1 MNKPLSKPAVLGIV
15 GYSGAGK
22 TTLIESILPYLVT
35 AGLRIATLKHTHHTI
50 PLDIPGKDSWR
61 HKQAGAV
68 MSMLLTTHQL
78 QIVQDIAPLTHPEN
92 LIPAYCADMD
102 LVLIEGFTHF
112 ACAKIEVWRGE
123 CAKPLRCADDPRL
136 IAIAS
141 DTPFDTGRVTT
152 ALSLNDNAGVA
163 QFILRWLAFND

>member
-1 MNKPLSKPAVLGIV
+1 MNKHFSKTAVLGIV

-22 TTLIESILPYLVT
+22 TTLIESILPYLVA
-35 AGLRIATLKHTHHTI
+35 AGLQIATLKHTHHTI

-68 MSMLLTTHQL
+68 MSMLLTTSQL
-78 QIVQDIAPLTHPEN
+78 QIIQDVAPQISPES
-92 LIPAYCADMD
+92 LIPTYCAGMD
-102 LVLIEGFTHF
+102 LVLIEGFTHM

-123 CAKPLRCADDPRL
+123 TAKSLRCADDPGL

-141 DTPFDTGRVTT
+141 DTPHDMNKLPV
-152 ALSLNDNAGVA
+152 LSLNDSAGVA
-163 QFILRWLAFND
+163 QFILHWLAPDDR